1 MNPTISKETFQ
12 FLNQLKKNNN
22 REGFAEHKPTFKEL
36 EEDFKKFLTQLL
48 EELNKH
54 DQVDKMK
61 SFRIY
66 RDVRFS
72 KNKTPYKN
80 HFSGSFSRLKSQL
93 RGGYYLHIQPDNQS
107 FVATG
112 FWNPSK
118 EDLLRIRREIELD
131 DTKLRAIIKDNSF
144 IKVWGEMQGE
154 ELKTAPSGFDK
165 THVAIDLIRKKQFF
179 FHKNYTDKEVLSP
192 SFLNQVNE
200 DYKAIRP
207 YFDYMSSTLTTN
219 LDGEILI

>member
-1 MNPTISKETFQ
+1 MNPTIPKETFQ

-22 REGFAEHKPTFKEL
+22 REWFAEHKSAFKKL

-80 HFSGSFSRLKSQL
+80 HISGSFSRLKPQL

-131 DTKLRAIIKDNSF
+131 DTKLRAIINAKSF
-144 IKVWGEMQGE
+144 IKIWGEMQGE
-154 ELKTAPSGFDK
+154 ELKTAPLGFDK
-165 THVAIDLIRKKQFF
+165 THSAIDLIRKKQFF

-192 SFLNQVNE
+192 NFLNQVNE
-200 DYKAIRP
+200 DCKAIRP
-207 YFDYMSSTLTTN
+207 YFDYMSSILTTN
-219 LDGEILI
+219 LDGETLM

>member
-22 REGFAEHKPTFKEL
+22 REWFAEHKPAFKKL
-36 EEDFKKFLTQLL
+36 EEDFKNFLTHLL

-80 HFSGSFSRLKSQL
+80 HFSGSFSRLKPQL

-131 DTKLRAIIKDNSF
+131 DTKLRAIIKDKCF
-144 IKVWGEMQGE
+144 IKTWGEMQGD

-165 THVAIDLIRKKQFF
+165 THSAIDLIRKKQFF

-200 DYKAIRP
+200 DYRAIRP
-207 YFDYMSSTLTTN
+207 YFDYMSSILTTN

>member
-1 MNPTISKETFQ
+1 MCV
-12 FLNQLKKNNN
+12 FL
-22 REGFAEHKPTFKEL
+22 
-36 EEDFKKFLTQLL
+36 
-48 EELNKH
+48 
-54 DQVDKMK
+54 
-61 SFRIY
+61 
-66 RDVRFS
+66 

-80 HFSGSFSRLKSQL
+80 HFSGSFSRLKPQL

-131 DTKLRAIIKDNSF
+131 DTKLRAIINDKSF
-144 IKVWGEMQGE
+144 IKTWGEMQGE

-165 THVAIDLIRKKQFF
+165 THSAIDLIRRKQFF
-179 FHKNYTDKEVLSP
+179 FHKTYTDKEVLSP
-192 SFLNQVNE
+192 NFLNQVNE

-207 YFDYMSSTLTTN
+207 YFDYMSFILTTN
-219 LDGEILI
+219 LDGEILM

>member
-1 MNPTISKETFQ
+1 MNPTIPKETFQ

-22 REGFAEHKPTFKEL
+22 REWFAEHKPIFKKL

-80 HFSGSFSRLKSQL
+80 HFSGSFSRLKPLL

-131 DTKLRAIIKDNSF
+131 DTKLRAIIKDKSF
-144 IKVWGEMQGE
+144 IKTWGEMQGE

-165 THVAIDLIRKKQFF
+165 THSAIDLIRKKQFF

-207 YFDYMSSTLTTN
+207 YFDFMSSILTTN
-219 LDGEILI
+219 LDGEILM